1 MASLGRRPLPPNHYL
16 HGGPAIVFHFREPP
30 PPRTI
35 APLDGAP
42 TAEQLDEEGAWA
54 EPRRRLK
61 IRRMMAELNDRIRL
75 EKELGHK
82 IAPRVLDSRWDLP
95 PPAPT
100 TGAGPAGAPVPEPEA
115 PGTAPQPPVSGVLE
129 PATDD
134 PLAEATD
141 GVPPVPPSTD
151 QAGD

>member
-82 IAPRVLDSRWDLP
+82 IAPRVLDSRWDRP
-95 PPAPT
+95 PSGKPAEPPQGPAPEPPD
-100 TGAGPAGAPVPEPEA
+100 GA
-115 PGTAPQPPVSGVLE
+115 T
-129 PATDD
+129 
-134 PLAEATD
+134 
-141 GVPPVPPSTD
+141 
-151 QAGD
+151 